1 MSLRG
6 GLLNLARADL
16 ILLRHGK
23 CRGLSADDCFT
34 SLLHQCAGD
43 PKHAAMR
50 LGGRG
55 EHKLPSPCVARAA
68 EAPKSLGFDVAKPD
82 RHNLW
87 ALGLFGPGT
96 RA

>member
-6 GLLNLARADL
+6 GLPSLARADR

-23 CRGLSADDCFT
+23 CREPADDCFT
-34 SLLHQCAGD
+34 SLVHHWAGD
-43 PKHAAMR
+43 PKHTAMR
-50 LGGRG
+50 LGGHG
-55 EHKLPSPCVARAA
+55 EDELPSPCVARAA
-68 EAPKSLGFDVAKPD
+68 EASMNLGFDTAKPD
-82 RHNLW
+82 RYNLW

>member
-6 GLLNLARADL
+6 GLPSLARADW
-16 ILLRHGK
+16 ILLGHGK
-23 CRGLSADDCFT
+23 CRGAADDCFT
-34 SLLHQCAGD
+34 SLLHHCAGD

-50 LGGRG
+50 LGGHG

-68 EAPKSLGFDVAKPD
+68 EASKNLGFDVAKPD